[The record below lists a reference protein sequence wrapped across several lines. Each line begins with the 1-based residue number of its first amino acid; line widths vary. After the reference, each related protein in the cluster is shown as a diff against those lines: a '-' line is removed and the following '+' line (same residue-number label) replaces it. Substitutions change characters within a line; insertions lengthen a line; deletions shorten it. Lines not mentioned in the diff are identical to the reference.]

1 MTAILE
7 QTKKHSDDY
16 PLIFE
21 RSKAGRRGAV
31 PPQAS
36 LAEDVNLEALL
47 GADNLRVQP
56 LALPEVSELD
66 LVRHYTGL
74 ANRQMSV
81 DKNF

>member
-21 RSKAGRRGAV
+21 RSKAGRRGAI

-36 LAEDVNLEALL
+36 LADGVDLEALL
-47 GADNLRVQP
+47 GADNLRVHI
-56 LALPEVSELD
+56 LELPEVSELD

-74 ANRQMSV
+74 ANR
-81 DKNF
+81 